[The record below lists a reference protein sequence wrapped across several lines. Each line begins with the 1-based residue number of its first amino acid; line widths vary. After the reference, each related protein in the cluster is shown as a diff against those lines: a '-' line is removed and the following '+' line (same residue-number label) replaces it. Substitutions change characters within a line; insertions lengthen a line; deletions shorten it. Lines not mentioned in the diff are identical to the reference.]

1 VASAGLWLTEDW
13 AVSRATS
20 KAVSSALNCCDI
32 GGKPLVVV
40 TGPSPC
46 PPPGVP
52 LADGPAPPA
61 PLGRPFVTLVD
72 VVLLGVPPELG
83 APPEPEALPG
93 LNAEPPGL
101 TTGLE
106 VVVVAE
112 QAAAV
117 MANVTSNAVSPTD
130 GGAVLVV

>member
-1 VASAGLWLTEDW
+1 
-13 AVSRATS
+13 
-20 KAVSSALNCCDI
+20 
-32 GGKPLVVV
+32 
-40 TGPSPC
+40 
-46 PPPGVP
+46 
-52 LADGPAPPA
+52 
-61 PLGRPFVTLVD
+61 LGWPFVTLVD

-106 VVVVAE
+106 VVVVPTCDLVPEVAGRELAE

-117 MANVTSNAVSPTD
+117 MAKVTSNAASPTD
-130 GGAVLVV
+130 DGAVLVV